1 MKMTPSIARL
11 QETAAVPPV
20 RCGNG
25 LGGKSGLPFTAG
37 PGVGS
42 ERTGS
47 RNGAPEIKHS
57 SACGSGKR
65 RETANVNTFLCGCL
79 YAFAGCTV
87 LGIVPPFIIAGKA
100 RQPLIAVVTLL
111 IAGFVI
117 FVLVAAAMKL

>member
-1 MKMTPSIARL
+1 M
-11 QETAAVPPV
+11 
-20 RCGNG
+20 
-25 LGGKSGLPFTAG
+25 
-37 PGVGS
+37 GS

-47 RNGAPEIKHS
+47 RNGAPEIKQP

-87 LGIVPPFIIAGKA
+87 LGIVPPFVIAGKA
-100 RQPLIAVVTLL
+100 RQPLVAVVTLL

>member
-1 MKMTPSIARL
+1 MKMTPSIPRL

-20 RCGNG
+20 RCGHG
-25 LGGKSGLPFTAG
+25 RGGKSGLPFTAG

-47 RNGAPEIKHS
+47 RNGAPEIKQS

-65 RETANVNTFLCGCL
+65 RETANVNTFLCDCL

-87 LGIVPPFIIAGKA
+87 LGIVPPFVIAGKA

-111 IAGFVI
+111 IVGFVI
-117 FVLVAAAMKL
+117 FVLVTAATKL